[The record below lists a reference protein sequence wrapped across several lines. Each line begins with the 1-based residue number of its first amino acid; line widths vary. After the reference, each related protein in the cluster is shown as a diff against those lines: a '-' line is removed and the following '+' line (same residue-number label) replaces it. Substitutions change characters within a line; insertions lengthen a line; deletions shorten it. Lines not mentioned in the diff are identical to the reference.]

1 MLPCIEEILAQCE
14 ICEKYASSAGPAKSV
29 IPVADGK
36 PFQKWALDIIGPLP
50 QRHNSEKRFIIT
62 AVDYATRWPVAW
74 ATKDH
79 KGTTVCRF
87 IGSEICA
94 KFGTPETI
102 VTDGGKELVSNDSQN
117 YFKMKNLEHIVTTP
131 YHPQANGRIE
141 RLNGNL
147 LQTLEKL
154 SALDRRDWVDHLA
167 TALLVA
173 WSRINCGTGYSPFEL
188 VYGFKPNTVQTETG
202 MRLVVPNKVPSVPT
216 DAHRQVLEEAQR
228 QAEVRMEKQAIP
240 SEDLL
245 NVGNE
250 VWVLNH
256 DKRKLLPEKLGPT
269 VIIAAD
275 HGKNIYTVKDAKD
288 NEIVCH
294 WDTLRVC
301 QARKRQRTSNYQADN
316 EVLSKYGAR
325 SEDNVTAIAPE
336 AGDTLKSLKDSSSET
351 PVPVMSLSNGG
362 HVVGKGYNRNPPTRR

>member
-1 MLPCIEEILAQCE
+1 M
-14 ICEKYASSAGPAKSV
+14 
-29 IPVADGK
+29 
-36 PFQKWALDIIGPLP
+36 
-50 QRHNSEKRFIIT
+50 
-62 AVDYATRWPVAW
+62 
-74 ATKDH
+74 
-79 KGTTVCRF
+79 
-87 IGSEICA
+87 
-94 KFGTPETI
+94 
-102 VTDGGKELVSNDSQN
+102 GGNELVSNNSQN
-117 YFKMKNLEHIVTTP
+117 YFKMETSSTSSLLHVT
-131 YHPQANGRIE
+131 HKQCRM
-141 RLNGNL
+141 
-147 LQTLEKL
+147 
-154 SALDRRDWVDHLA
+154 SVALDRRDWVDHLA

-173 WSRINCGTGYSPFEL
+173 WSRINRGTGYSPFEL

-245 NVGNE
+245 NVGDE

-256 DKRKLLPEKLGPT
+256 NKRKLLPEKLGPT

-288 NEIVCH
+288 NEIVRH
-294 WDTLRVC
+294 RDTLRIC

-316 EVLSKYGAR
+316 KVLSKYGAR

-362 HVVGKGYNRNPPTRR
+362 HVVEKGLLTNPLDAPLTASSHFGVIGAYRYNWFAPIDLLLRKLTQLKRLGRAHRTWERYCARPKSQAGIL